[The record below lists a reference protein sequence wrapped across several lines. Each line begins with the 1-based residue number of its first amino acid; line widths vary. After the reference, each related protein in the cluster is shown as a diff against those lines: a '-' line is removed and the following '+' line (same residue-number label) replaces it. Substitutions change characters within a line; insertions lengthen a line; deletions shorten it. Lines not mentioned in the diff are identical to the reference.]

1 MFETLSFIT
10 ILTHR
15 QGSSSSQISG
25 NTWVKFEFAQNMSSC
40 FVEWSFAAVMITTP
54 RFLIGTVELHFFHFY
69 FLCEVFILQTQ
80 IYIKNT
86 NYKFKLICLQVACRK
101 LKNIFSPGANPP
113 THNSH
118 KNVLPTQTNTAS
130 KSCRF
135 ISVCNIFFILLQLQS
150 FQQKL
155 KRYVK
160 DTS

>member
-1 MFETLSFIT
+1 MNL
-10 ILTHR
+10 LR
-15 QGSSSSQISG
+15 
-25 NTWVKFEFAQNMSSC
+25 TWVHVLLDEVLQQW
-40 FVEWSFAAVMITTP
+40 WSLHHA
-54 RFLIGTVELHFFHFY
+54 FLSVQLNYIFFHFY

-80 IYIKNT
+80 IYTKNT

-135 ISVCNIFFILLQLQS
+135 ISVCNIFLFFFSYRVFSKNWRDMWKI
-150 FQQKL
+150 
-155 KRYVK
+155 RVK
-160 DTS
+160 FLMVVFW